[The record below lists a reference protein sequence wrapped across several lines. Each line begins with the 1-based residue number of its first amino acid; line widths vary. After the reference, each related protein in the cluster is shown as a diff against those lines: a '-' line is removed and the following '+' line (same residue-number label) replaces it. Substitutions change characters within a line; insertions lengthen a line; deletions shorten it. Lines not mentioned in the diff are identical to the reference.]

1 MALIAHLNKI
11 KKSQNCNRP
20 DIRIEL
26 SYIKARIAKI
36 AYELKKEFSRAC
48 NKYWEDKAKL
58 INYKNSDTFFPT
70 VNHMFHHNPSE
81 PIKQINVKTRNTECL
96 TALAI
101 NTNDIPR
108 SDDSY
113 IITDASQILDVLG
126 WHFEQVNAPKP
137 DTNNTELNNKVNAY
151 YEALVNEIK
160 YHETNNITLT
170 NFSDENPASEPNY
183 SDPTFG
189 SVFYTPYETFQIM
202 KKIKNKTSS
211 GIDNIPNI
219 ILKNLSP
226 SASDKYTILFNNI
239 INNCYYPPR
248 WKIAKILPILKK
260 GKDSRPPSSYR
271 PISLLPNI
279 SKIFESHLNNSITD
293 FCHRNK
299 IIPNQQFGFRHLH
312 STTHAINNLISDSMS
327 LLNKH
332 FHVAA
337 YLIDLEKAFDSVWLK
352 GLFYILT
359 TYKFPAYLIRLL
371 HNMLQNRSFI
381 TVSHSAKSSRT
392 FKIEEG
398 LQQGT
403 VNSPLLFNIFN
414 SKVLNEFGL
423 NTNNN
428 ARSIAFAD
436 DLLIY
441 LGGKYPDDS
450 AQKLEKI
457 VNKINTYYLDWHLK
471 INASKC
477 ETILIRLPTKNLSRK
492 KLNNWKN
499 FEIKIHNT
507 NESTPVPNKRQ
518 VKYLGVHIDDL
529 LRLSSHPLIQLK
541 KARTAFH
548 ANCKLFYN
556 RHLQPK
562 AKIICYALLV
572 RPIITYACP
581 LWFNQSASTME
592 KIRAFER
599 ACLRTCLNK
608 YRSAS
613 SNYKHFIKN
622 RVIYEEARL
631 PRIDNFII
639 KLTRDY
645 HAQCKNI
652 TSNPLIHGITNV
664 DNGYLISC
672 KHSGYIPPEGF
683 TLLDK
688 QGFIQNEHNTPTIYH
703 WKRHK
708 NNKKITFSLSNAPS
722 LKYSTA
728 LPTTDINNSDRLNTT
743 KYWWLTADSKFLE
756 EIRRRMRRKK
766 NTYNKEIIPM
776 CNSIKFKQAVSHLIL
791 KRIL

>member
-1 MALIAHLNKI
+1 MGVNTDLKLIAVNVNSIIANSKRYSLLKFIEEHT
-11 KKSQNCNRP
+11 P
-20 DIRIEL
+20 DIVLLSETKLNHKHRITFEQYQCIRTDRPNSTQGGGTAIL
-26 SYIKARIAKI
+26 IKNEI
-36 AYELKKEFSRAC
+36 AYKPITFTQLP
-48 NKYWEDKAKL
+48 NL
-58 INYKNSDTFFPT
+58 NSLESTAIQLTF
-70 VNHMFHHNPSE
+70 
-81 PIKQINVKTRNTECL
+81 
-96 TALAI
+96 
-101 NTNDIPR
+101 
-108 SDDSY
+108 
-113 IITDASQILDVLG
+113 
-126 WHFEQVNAPKP
+126 
-137 DTNNTELNNKVNAY
+137 TNNTKLTIISVYAAGHYNISFTT
-151 YEALVNEIK
+151 EIN
-160 YHETNNITLT
+160 HLFSQNNIL
-170 NFSDENPASEPNY
+170 A
-183 SDPTFG
+183 
-189 SVFYTPYETFQIM
+189 
-202 KKIKNKTSS
+202 
-211 GIDNIPNI
+211 DNSFFI
-219 ILKNLSP
+219 IAGDLNARHPDWGDSTINSRGGYLKNWLSSNAIEYRINLFAPCQATYPKADSYLDLCLADARLDFHNTP
-226 SASDKYTILFNNI
+226 S
-239 INNCYYPPR
+239 
-248 WKIAKILPILKK
+248 
-260 GKDSRPPSSYR
+260 
-271 PISLLPNI
+271 
-279 SKIFESHLNNSITD
+279 
-293 FCHRNK
+293 NK
-299 IIPNQQFGFRHLH
+299 L
-312 STTHAINNLISDSMS
+312 
-327 LLNKH
+327 
-332 FHVAA
+332 
-337 YLIDLEKAFDSVWLK
+337 SVWLK

-518 VKYLGVHIDDL
+518 GKYLGVHIDDL

-548 ANCKLFYN
+548 ANCKLFYK
-556 RHLQPK
+556 RHLQTK

-672 KHSGYIPPEGF
+672 IHSGYIPPEGF

-743 KYWWLTADSKFLE
+743 KYWWLTVDSKFLE
-756 EIRRRMRRKK
+756 EIRQRMRRKK

-776 CNSIKFKQAVSHLIL
+776 CNSIKFKQAVWHLTL
-791 KRIL
+791 KRTL